1 MLRLF
6 QAILLLSFIFAGESK
21 AQVQPDH
28 TVILIL
34 ENHASNEIFGNA
46 AAPYINGLL
55 SDPQTAFLNQSFG
68 LTHPSQPNYLML
80 FSGSAQGV
88 INDNVPTG
96 IPFTTPNL
104 GALLLQNG
112 FGFKAYSEDLPS
124 IGYTGA
130 TSPTTGTYYARK
142 HAPWV
147 NWQAGATN
155 GIPAADHVPFS
166 SFPTDFNTLPTLSF
180 VIPNQVNDMHNG
192 TVTASVAPGD
202 LWVQNNLNAYIQWC
216 KTHNSILIL
225 TFDEDDA
232 TQNNKIFSCVTGQWI
247 RGGTYTQPITH
258 YNVLR
263 SLEDLY
269 RLTPAGASVDSSVI
283 RDIWLKTDICNN
295 GSLTIISALSGTVYQ
310 WQLNTGSGFSNLSD
324 NANYSGS
331 ITKTLQ
337 LTNMPS
343 SAYGY
348 QYRCMVD
355 GIAAYTTTLKFTDY
369 WKGSVSTAWENPL
382 NWTCGLPDANTDV
395 VINTGTVVL
404 NSNVLIRSLVE
415 KPAVSLTVNSGNVLN
430 ITH

>member
-1 MLRLF
+1 MTFGL
-6 QAILLLSFIFAGESK
+6 AGTAH

-28 TVILIL
+28 TVVLIM
-34 ENHASNEIFGNA
+34 ENHSLNEIYGNA
-46 AAPYINGLL
+46 SAPYINSLL
-55 SDPQTAFLNQSFG
+55 NNPQTAFLNQSYA

-96 IPFTTPNL
+96 IPFTVPNL

-112 FGFKAYSEDLPS
+112 FGFTAYSEGLPS
-124 IGYTGA
+124 VGYTGA
-130 TSPTTGTYYARK
+130 TNTTTHYARK

-147 NWQAGATN
+147 NWQAAATN
-155 GIPAADHVPFS
+155 GIPAADHVPFT

-180 VIPNQVNDMHNG
+180 VIPNLVNDMHDGG
-192 TVTASVAPGD
+192 TVASVAPGD

-216 KTHNSILIL
+216 KTHNSIFIL
-225 TFDEDDA
+225 TFDEDDN
-232 TQNNKIFSCVTGQWI
+232 TVINKIFSSVTGQWI

-269 RLTPAGASVDSSVI
+269 RLQPAGASIDSSVI

-295 GSLTIISALSGTVYQ
+295 GSLTIVSNLTGAVYQ
-310 WQLNTGSGFSNLSD
+310 WQVNTGSGFINITD

-331 ITKTLQ
+331 TTKTLQ
-337 LTNMPS
+337 LSNMPS

-348 QYRCMVD
+348 QYQCIVD
-355 GIAAYTTTLKFTDY
+355 GTASYVTTLKFTDY

-395 VINTGTVVL
+395 VINFGTVVL
-404 NSNVLIRSLVE
+404 NSNALIRSLVE
-415 KPAVSLTVNSGNVLN
+415 NPAVSLTVNSGSVLN